1 MNANTPATARPKSAI
16 EIFGAAVTTR
26 KAAYAAVLPKHLNA
40 DRFVR
45 SAMIAVARTP
55 KLLDCRPDTM
65 KQALQTAATLGLE
78 VSGVLGSAYLVPY
91 KDTVQ
96 LIPGYRG
103 LIALAR
109 QSGEVTSIDAY
120 VVHEAD
126 TCHITLGTDP
136 KIEHEPKLDGD
147 PGKLRLVYAV
157 AKLVGGGVQFVAMTK
172 AEVDAIRARSKAS
185 GSGPWVTDYE
195 EMSKKTVI
203 RRLMKYLPLSVE
215 KLARALE
222 LDDAVDTG
230 KPAPPETIDAT
241 AFASF
246 AADSAAA
253 TEAEGAPGSV
263 DAALERTE
271 SATRKEPEF
280 LGQPQG
286 DAPAEQGDG
295 GAAAVEFARRR
306 AARGSDNGGLP
317 R

>member
-1 MNANTPATARPKSAI
+1 MSTNPLPTA
-16 EIFGAAVTTR
+16 GAARAASAPASAPSTRTAVAAQPRQKSMIELFGEAIGTR
-26 KAAYAAVLPKHLNA
+26 KSGYAAVLPKHMSA

-45 SAMIAVARTP
+45 SAMIAVSREP
-55 KLLDCRPDTM
+55 KLLNCNPATM
-65 KQALQTAATLGLE
+65 YHALQQAAVLGLE
-78 VSGVLGSAYLVPY
+78 VSGTLGSAYLIPY

-126 TCHITLGTDP
+126 KCHVRLGTDP
-136 KIEHEPKLDGD
+136 GIDHEPKLDGQ
-147 PGKLRLVYAV
+147 PGNLRLVYAV
-157 AKLVGGGVQFVAMTK
+157 AKLVGGGTQFVVMTK

-195 EMSKKTVI
+195 EMAKKTAI

-230 KPAPPETIDAT
+230 KPAPPETLDAT
-241 AFASF
+241 AFATFAEDSVA
-246 AADSAAA
+246 AAD
-253 TEAEGAPGSV
+253 AEGAPGAV
-263 DAALERTE
+263 DEALKSAEAAQT
-271 SATRKEPEF
+271 A
-280 LGQPQG
+280 
-286 DAPAEQGDG
+286 
-295 GAAAVEFARRR
+295 GAA
-306 AARGSDNGGLP
+306 
-317 R
+317 